1 MECGRCRAGL
11 IHISI
16 EFRQNCVHKCIQDI
30 LGTLRNR
37 TVLWYAITSSNFG
50 IKVSNTSECLKKR
63 NYSITVLLFDDNSS
77 MSIWTS
83 SNAILHNTI
92 WLSTNYFQHQILVSC
107 IYICTSKDLHHQ
119 SKKKQLCGKQDII
132 ITPNIT
138 RPWSSQ
144 FGCNKHHKINTSN
157 LFRNRRADI
166 RGFKKTYN
174 SLSFQQTVT
183 ARGGNGP

>member
-1 MECGRCRAGL
+1 MECGRCRAAL

-37 TVLWYAITSSNFG
+37 TVPWYAITSSNFG
-50 IKVSNTSECLKKR
+50 IKVSNTSECLKKKR

-92 WLSTNYFQHQILVSC
+92 CHKNIYKLFPAPNTC
-107 IYICTSKDLHHQ
+107 IYILYQQGPALSIGKEILSQTRYHH
-119 SKKKQLCGKQDII
+119 
-132 ITPNIT
+132 
-138 RPWSSQ
+138 RPQ
-144 FGCNKHHKINTSN
+144 QPQILFQPVGCNKHHEINIIRGLKTN
-157 LFRNRRADI
+157 LFW
-166 RGFKKTYN
+166 KLT
-174 SLSFQQTVT
+174 TV
-183 ARGGNGP
+183 

>member
-16 EFRQNCVHKCIQDI
+16 DFRQNCVHKCIQDI

-37 TVLWYAITSSNFG
+37 TVPWYAITSSNFG

-119 SKKKQLCGKQDII
+119 SKKNNSVANKI
-132 ITPNIT
+132 
-138 RPWSSQ
+138 SSSPPTLPDL
-144 FGCNKHHKINTSN
+144 GPASLAAINTTRS
-157 LFRNRRADI
+157 
-166 RGFKKTYN
+166 TYPTY
-174 SLSFQQTVT
+174 SEIEEQTFEDSRKLTTV
-183 ARGGNGP
+183 